1 LDKSVKIVNFIEAR
15 TLKHNFKQLCQATDS
30 KQHHPMLL
38 CLIGFSSLAKFAY
51 LSDMFY
57 HLNTLNITQQRD
69 LLSYRSNG
77 SNDQKVGFMIYEATF
92 YQTETVTSN
101 LKY

>member
-30 KQHHPMLL
+30 KQHHLMLH
-38 CLIGFSSLAKFAY
+38 GFSSLAKFAY

-57 HLNTLNITQQRD
+57 HLNTLNVTQQRD